1 MYSHDLMRAKKNIVV
16 SSPSLSGDRVVEFT
30 KLVKDKMEG
39 GVEVTIVSWM
49 PIKLGLE
56 VQIIECSC

>member
-30 KLVKDKMEG
+30 KLVKDKMED
-39 GVEVTIVSWM
+39 GV
-49 PIKLGLE
+49 
-56 VQIIECSC
+56 